1 MLLYVFEVL
10 FILTLADALKSIREK
25 STPNLGALWNLE
37 KMAECRLG
45 YSALAYNNY
54 GCWCGVGGSD
64 TPVDEIDECCQRHDQ
79 CYDFAADQHFCF
91 DIPEEYVDDYSW
103 SCKLNTTKTDP
114 RKEPL
119 CAEGQS
125 ECQQHLCWCDKTV
138 IDCWSQYPRPD
149 FKKTCSHIEP
159 NTTKVLDRRDESSA
173 QPGSAVIHIY
183 GAKGLKTNKILVVA
197 LPELFFVIAFYRFLH
212 SDFYIRSDDRE
223 IVATTTWSITGD
235 KKMRFALCL
244 LVLTAFCPAIFS
256 LLCQICEGDS
266 CNYPAGAGYV
276 TEACAWSVQF
286 CYKLANVDHN
296 KVFKAGC
303 GYEECESIPPGP
315 HTKCLTCNYD
325 NCNGFDDENHAYIH
339 RLGGGGTAW
348 NGSIRNLSACSTSL
362 LIAIISFLALK
373 MSL

>member
-1 MLLYVFEVL
+1 MLLYIFEVL
-10 FILTLADALKSIREK
+10 FLLILADALKSVREK

-45 YSALAYNNY
+45 YSALVYNNY

-138 IDCWSQYPRPD
+138 IDCWAQYPRPEL
-149 FKKTCSHIEP
+149 KKTCSHIEP
-159 NTTKVLDRRDESSA
+159 NATKELDRRDESSS
-173 QPGSAVIHIY
+173 QSGSS
-183 GAKGLKTNKILVVA
+183 N
-197 LPELFFVIAFYRFLH
+197 LFIEFLF
-212 SDFYIRSDDRE
+212 SVWMFIPSRIG
-223 IVATTTWSITGD
+223 IVATTAWSITGD
-235 KKMRFALCL
+235 KKMRFVLCI
-244 LVLTAFCPAIFS
+244 LVLTAFCPAVFS

-266 CNYPAGAGYV
+266 CNYAAGVGYV
-276 TEACAWSVQF
+276 TEACGWSVQF

-315 HTKCLTCNYD
+315 HSKCLTCNYD

-348 NGSIRNLSACSTSL
+348 NGSIRNLSACYTSIV
-362 LIAIISFLALK
+362 IAIISFLAHKL
-373 MSL
+373 SL